1 MRRGGRG
8 GRLVGLRDALAGLLA
23 LALAAPLPLLAQ
35 QPVAPRS
42 FGREELEQIAAPIAL
57 YPDALL
63 AQVLMAATYPLEVVM
78 AARFVQA
85 NPGLSGAALNEALTA
100 QEWDDSV
107 KSLVAFPQVLGMM
120 NEQLAWTQKLG
131 DASLA
136 QREELMDAIQR
147 LRARAQA
154 EGTLAT
160 TPQQVVTAEPAPA
173 EGPPVIGIEPAEPG
187 VVYVPA
193 YDPLVVYGP
202 WPYPAY
208 PPYYYYPPGWIVGG
222 FFTFG
227 VGIVVGAA
235 LWGRCD
241 WHRHRLDLDVGRY
254 QRFTRVVNVDR
265 NRGELIRGRVI
276 PGGERLPWEHSPE
289 HRRGVLYRTEGLQR
303 QFGRPVAPDPAAREM
318 FRGREDAGRPQP
330 GRAPGAEIRPGHEP
344 GRAPGADVRPGPAP
358 RPERGPGAAAPSRPI
373 SPGVTPREPGAF
385 QGLGRGPDTRSY
397 SERGRESRRS
407 IAPPPRPAPSS
418 PSRPAPSRPA
428 PSRPGPSGPSHGAAP
443 HTGGGRR

>member
-1 MRRGGRG
+1 MMHRGGRG

-42 FGREELEQIAAPIAL
+42 FGPEELEQIAAPIAL

-85 NPGLSGAALNEALTA
+85 NPGLAGEPLNEALTA
-100 QEWDDSV
+100 QNWDDSV

-160 TPQQVVTAEPAPA
+160 TPQQVVTVEPAPA
-173 EGPPVIGIEPAEPG
+173 EGPPIIGIEPAAPG
-187 VVYVPA
+187 VVYVPT

-202 WPYPAY
+202 WPYPLY

-227 VGIVVGAA
+227 VGIVVGTA

-241 WHRHRLDLDVGRY
+241 WHHHRIDLDVGHY
-254 QRFTRVVNVDR
+254 QRFTRIVNVDR
-265 NRGELIRGRVI
+265 NRSELIRGRLI
-276 PGGERLPWEHSPE
+276 PGGERLTWEHSPE

-303 QFGRPVAPDPAAREM
+303 QFGRPVAPDPAAREV
-318 FRGREDAGRPQP
+318 FRGREDVGRPQ
-330 GRAPGAEIRPGHEP
+330 P

-373 SPGVTPREPGAF
+373 APGVTPREPGAF

-397 SERGRESRRS
+397 SERGRESRRN
-407 IAPPPRPAPSS
+407 IAPPPRPAPR
-418 PSRPAPSRPA
+418 PSPSRPA

>member
-1 MRRGGRG
+1 MGRARG
-8 GRLVGLRDALAGLLA
+8 ALAALLA
-23 LALAAPLPLLAQ
+23 LALAGPLPLLAQ
-35 QPVAPRS
+35 QPVAARS
-42 FGREELEQIAAPIAL
+42 FSPEELEQIAAPIAL

-85 NPGLSGAALNEALTA
+85 NPGLKGEALNEALTA
-100 QEWDDSV
+100 QNWDDSV
-107 KSLVAFPQVLGMM
+107 KSLVSFPQVLGMM

-154 EGTLAT
+154 EGTLTT
-160 TPQQVVTAEPAPA
+160 TPQQVVTVEPAP
-173 EGPPVIGIEPAEPG
+173 EQGQPVIGIEPAAPG
-187 VVYVPA
+187 VVYVPT

-227 VGIVVGAA
+227 VGIVVGTA

-241 WHRHRLDLDVGRY
+241 WHHHRIDLDVSHY
-254 QRFTRVVNVDR
+254 QRFTRVVNIDR
-265 NRGELIRGRVI
+265 NRSELIRGRLI
-276 PGGERLPWEHSPE
+276 PGGERLTWEHSPE
-289 HRRGVLYRTEGLQR
+289 HRRGVLYRTEGLQHL
-303 QFGRPVAPDPAAREM
+303 FGRPVAPDPAAREI
-318 FRGREDAGRPQP
+318 FRGREDVGRPQP
-330 GRAPGAEIRPGHEP
+330 GRAPGAEVRPLPPP

-358 RPERGPGAAAPSRPI
+358 GPRPERAPSAPAPSRPI
-373 SPGVTPREPGAF
+373 APGVTPPREPGAF

-397 SERGRESRRS
+397 SDRGRESRRN
-407 IAPPPRPAPSS
+407 IAPPPRPAPRPT

-428 PSRPGPSGPSHGAAP
+428 PSGPSHGGAAP
-443 HTGGGRR
+443 GGGGRR